1 MGCPGDC
8 ASTNVCRR
16 LAITADIYH
25 TNTATAPL
33 SVVWRADT
41 ASVRFTRRQSAR
53 SVGWRVGLGVFR
65 MSNTA
70 VRTSPRRLTL
80 TSSTVW
86 SSREILS
93 DTSGTHV
100 CKTSGSLINGC
111 TTTEQL
117 RRSITT
123 TSADGHLRGYS
134 SKSSTTYR
142 TLSTSRSVLT
152 QVLCLR
158 TDDRWCRLHRTV
170 QQTE

>member
-1 MGCPGDC
+1 
-8 ASTNVCRR
+8 
-16 LAITADIYH
+16 
-25 TNTATAPL
+25 
-33 SVVWRADT
+33 
-41 ASVRFTRRQSAR
+41 
-53 SVGWRVGLGVFR
+53 

-123 TSADGHLRGYS
+123 TSADGHLRGVLIKILDYLPHVVDIALS
-134 SKSSTTYR
+134 SDPGTMALELMIVGVVFIVLFNKLSRFRPRAQRGNSGNTCQHDALCVQLPRKLFSTCTKIYIR
-142 TLSTSRSVLT
+142 NV
-152 QVLCLR
+152 CK
-158 TDDRWCRLHRTV
+158 
-170 QQTE
+170 